1 MANLLTYGLPVIFTV
16 LCVVAFVIYYCKK
29 HCRSKHSQRINKKR
43 RNVDEIWKKRE
54 RTSRVFYS
62 LCLLI
67 LTPIAFVFWVNAIIV
82 ICEKMG
88 SGATIFYSPIGY
100 ADSFLS
106 IVGLGSAILIAFFQY
121 RIQCKF
127 EEMIRGLMLLTS
139 ASAINYNL
147 PSALPS
153 INHAGCS
160 HPYHF
165 IVGNASG
172 PPCFYSHAIDV
183 TTKEL
188 FLCDKRASPKFLI
201 PSEAVTFAPNLIEFD
216 LSCQCE
222 DYGDIDLND
231 FFAYPAVRLW
241 RKNDRPKI
249 SFAVHITGQDAS
261 YGNQRSYFVD
271 YWVYFDVSPSD
282 SFGYNK
288 TGGFT
293 LKLSDVQLENV
304 VK

>member
-127 EEMIRGLMLLTS
+127 EERTEEETSYEKSRRKRGFT
-139 ASAINYNL
+139 
-147 PSALPS
+147 
-153 INHAGCS
+153 
-160 HPYHF
+160 
-165 IVGNASG
+165 
-172 PPCFYSHAIDV
+172 
-183 TTKEL
+183 
-188 FLCDKRASPKFLI
+188 
-201 PSEAVTFAPNLIEFD
+201 
-216 LSCQCE
+216 
-222 DYGDIDLND
+222 
-231 FFAYPAVRLW
+231 
-241 RKNDRPKI
+241 RKNFEAEKEYCRG
-249 SFAVHITGQDAS
+249 AV
-261 YGNQRSYFVD
+261 
-271 YWVYFDVSPSD
+271 
-282 SFGYNK
+282 
-288 TGGFT
+288 
-293 LKLSDVQLENV
+293 
-304 VK
+304 